1 MTDTSTPAPPVG
13 DEREIVDW
21 VRYPADAARLVLAV
35 IVWAVVTGI
44 ALTRPDQTEGLAL
57 DVVEL
62 VDGLPDFATRAVV
75 GLLQL
80 AALVVPLSVLLL
92 ARRRRWRELAHA
104 VGAALVTAVLSALS
118 GGWLAETVPPVV
130 VAAGDEPSWVTGSS
144 FPSGTYLAA
153 VAAAVTVVAP
163 SLNPPWRRTVWW
175 SVALV
180 AVARV
185 VTAVA
190 SPVGLVAPVA
200 LGVAVG
206 SAAMV
211 AARSPLRSPKAA
223 AVAAALARSGLVATD
238 VVATDDRH
246 RHGPTYRATVDGAP
260 AFVKLVGRDERNA
273 QLLLRVAHSLRVD
286 GPDDRFTAGARETIE
301 HEALMLALAARAGA
315 RVPEVLAVG
324 TTDEGAA
331 VLAMAEVAG
340 RPLDEGD
347 APDADALADAF
358 AQLAALHRARIAH
371 GWASLSQLLVADDG
385 SVHLLDL
392 RWATPGASDEL
403 LAADLAELL
412 ASAAARCGI
421 EAAVAAAQTAFD
433 DGQLGATL
441 AYLQPL
447 ATTPETRKAAK
458 PLLGD
463 LRTAV
468 QEATGV
474 EAYEMAELE
483 RLSVQKV
490 VMFVGTLVLAA
501 FLLAMLA
508 NVTEIWDALGEMD
521 LAYLPVILV
530 VGVLGFPAGAIS
542 LMGAVNVRLKLW
554 ATTEMMFAQSFL
566 NRFTPANA
574 GGMALRTRYLQVS
587 GVSLLT
593 AASAVGL
600 TSAASGVMQVV
611 MAFTFFTWAGQDD
624 TSTSISLPSTTVVV
638 GILLLVG
645 AVLGALWATT
655 VGRRWLTSA
664 WSSIRSSLRDFRE
677 LARQPTKLLMLFGG
691 AGASKLVSILAL
703 AQTMVAFGVSVDLAA
718 VGAMYITATTVAA
731 AVPTPGGVGP
741 IEAALTAGL
750 VGLGVE
756 TSTAAAIVVV
766 FRLATYWLPTL
777 PSWYALH
784 RMEKAGTV

>member
-1 MTDTSTPAPPVG
+1 MPAPAEVG
-13 DEREIVDW
+13 GEEREIVAW
-21 VRYPADAARLVLAV
+21 VRYPADGARLVLAV
-35 IVWAVVTGI
+35 AIWLLITGF
-44 ALTRPDQTEGLAL
+44 ALQRPDQTEGLAV
-57 DVVEL
+57 DVVGL
-62 VDGLPDFATRAVV
+62 VDGLPGVVTEVVV

-80 AALVVPLSVLLL
+80 AALVVPFSVLVL

-104 VGAALVTAVLSALS
+104 IAAAGVTAVLSALT

-130 VAAGDEPSWVTGSS
+130 LDAADEPSWVAGAA

-163 SLNPPWRRTVWW
+163 SLNRPWRRTVWW
-175 SVALV
+175 SVV
-180 AVARV
+180 VVGVARV

-200 LGVAVG
+200 LGIAVG
-206 SAAMV
+206 SAVMLV
-211 AARSPLRSPKAA
+211 ARSPLRSPSPA
-223 AVAAALARSGLVATD
+223 AVAAALRRAGLGEAEVEATEH
-238 VVATDDRH
+238 RH
-246 RHGPTYRATVDGAP
+246 RHGPTYRARLGERT

-273 QLLLRVAHSLRVD
+273 QLLLRLAHALRVD

-315 RVPEVLAVG
+315 RVPEVLAVAS
-324 TTDEGAA
+324 TDEGAA
-331 VLAMAEVAG
+331 VLVMEDVAG

-347 APDADALADAF
+347 EPDDAQLADAF
-358 AQLAALHRARIAH
+358 AQLAALHRARLAH
-371 GWASLSQLLVADDG
+371 GWASLSQLLVGDDG
-385 SVHLLDL
+385 QVRLLDL

-403 LAADLAELL
+403 LAADLAELV
-412 ASAAARCGI
+412 ASAAARVGI
-421 EAAVAAAQTAFD
+421 DRAVAAARTAFD
-433 DGQLGATL
+433 DEALGATL

-458 PLLGD
+458 PLLAD

-490 VMFVGTLVLAA
+490 VMFIGTLVLAF
-501 FLLAMLA
+501 FLLVMLGNA
-508 NVTEIWDALGEMD
+508 AEIWDALGEMD
-521 LAYLPVILV
+521 VAYLPLLLVISL
-530 VGVLGFPAGAIS
+530 LGFPAGAIS

-554 ATTEMMFAQSFL
+554 ATTEMMLAQSFL

-574 GGMALRTRYLQVS
+574 GGMALRTRYLQTN

-624 TSTSISLPSTTVVV
+624 TSTTISLPSTTLIVAV
-638 GILLLVG
+638 LLAVG
-645 AVLGALWATT
+645 ALIGAAWATT
-655 VGRRWLTSA
+655 AGRKLLTTA
-664 WSSIRSSLRDFRE
+664 WSSIASSLRDFRE
-677 LARQPTKLLMLFGG
+677 LARHPSKLIMLFFG
-691 AGASKLVSILAL
+691 AGASKLISILAL
-703 AQTMVAFGVSVDLAA
+703 AQTMAAFGQPIDLAA
-718 VGAMYITATTVAA
+718 IGAMYITATTVAA

-750 VGLGVE
+750 VGMGVDPGE
-756 TSTAAAIVVV
+756 AAAIVVI
-766 FRLATYWLPTL
+766 FRLATYWLPTI

-784 RMEKAGTV
+784 RMEKAGNV